1 MTQSLKVI
9 FFMQEKTKVGR
20 RGANQEFHEKITTV
34 PPKPNKVQTRASKSR
49 QINPGRDEGLSV
61 RKARQRKER
70 S

>member
-1 MTQSLKVI
+1 MTQSLIVI
-9 FFMQEKTKVGR
+9 FSMQEKTKVGR
-20 RGANQEFHEKITTV
+20 RGAKREFHEEITVV
-34 PPKPNKVQTRASKSR
+34 PPKPNKIQTRASKSR

>member
-1 MTQSLKVI
+1 MTQSLIVI
-9 FFMQEKTKVGR
+9 FSMQEKTKVGR
-20 RGANQEFHEKITTV
+20 RGAKREFHEEITV
-34 PPKPNKVQTRASKSR
+34 VHPKPNKIQTRASKSR